1 MRIPRPMAQ
10 TLTMSDKERQRL
22 KVLERVKA
30 LELTDTEAATMLDMS
45 LRQYYRI
52 KKAFAADGDEA
63 LVHKLR
69 GRSSNRGY
77 ELSVKQQIIEL
88 YRERYSDYGPTLFAE
103 MLQEHHQITLAAE
116 SLRQWLLAA
125 GLWQKQIKRRRHRR
139 KRPRRGAIGELV
151 QFDGSIH
158 DWFEGRGP
166 SCTAIVIV
174 DDASSRV
181 FIRFVTSENTED
193 CMRTMMLYIERYGIP
208 QAIYIDGGSVYFSDS
223 GTATDF
229 ALAMK
234 ELGIEM
240 IRARSPQAKGRVE
253 RSNRTHQDR
262 LIKALRRAGV
272 SSIDEANALLEA
284 SYLDEHNGRF
294 AQLDDLSDVHRSA
307 AGVDLERI
315 FCWRTQRV
323 VSNDWSVR
331 LNSAYLQ
338 IVPSSAPM
346 PPSGTRVELRR
357 FLDGSLHVYWGR
369 DELVVTPFEQKPAP
383 RARPQ
388 PIPKAEHPWK
398 RQSTLGDK
406 RRGLTARERAR
417 QRRRPSDPT

>member
-1 MRIPRPMAQ
+1 MAQ
-10 TLTMSDKERQRL
+10 TLTMSKKERDRL
-22 KVLERVKA
+22 TVLERVKA
-30 LELTDTEAATMLDMS
+30 HELTDEEAAVMLDIS
-45 LRQYYRI
+45 LRQFYRI
-52 KKAFAADGDEA
+52 KKRFADDGDQG

-69 GRSSNRGY
+69 GCSSNRGHGPS
-77 ELSVKQQIIEL
+77 LKHQVIEL

-103 MLQEHHQITLAAE
+103 MLQEHHQITLSAE
-116 SLRQWLLAA
+116 TLRQWLLAV
-125 GLWQKQIKRRRHRR
+125 GLWQRRNKHRRHRR

-166 SCTAIVIV
+166 CCTAIVMV

-181 FIRFVTSENTED
+181 FIRFVNSENTED

-208 QAIYIDGGSVYFSDS
+208 QAIYIDGGGVYFSDS
-223 GTATDF
+223 GTPTDF
-229 ALAMK
+229 ALAMQ

-240 IRARSPQAKGRVE
+240 IHAHSPQAKGRVE

-284 SYLDEHNGRF
+284 SYLEEHNRRF
-294 AQLDDLSDVHRSA
+294 AIADELSDVHRSA
-307 AGVDLERI
+307 ADVNLERI
-315 FCWRTQRV
+315 FCWRSQRV
-323 VSNDWSVR
+323 VSNDWTIR
-331 LNSAYLQ
+331 LNSKYLQ

-346 PPSGTRVELRR
+346 PPSGTRVDLRR
-357 FLDGSLHVYWGR
+357 FLDGSLHAYWGR
-369 DELVVTPFEQKPAP
+369 HELVVTPFEQKPALRP
-383 RARPQ
+383 KPQ
-388 PIPKAEHPWK
+388 PMPKPEHPWK

-417 QRRRPSDPT
+417 QRQRSGDPTPE